1 MGHLGTGHVKVR
13 GWVMNQIDN
22 SFPLV
27 ELVANLGQSLLQLIT
42 ARDSKQFPQS
52 KRRQISKATALD
64 SPIICR
70 WTSESRASQTWRW
83 LLRQMRLIE
92 RNECMKALMEAVIG
106 WHGGLQQ
113 PSHWLC
119 PNITIGVVVWKAAHG
134 LIKTTVDCACG
145 NELEHQLQRWEV
157 KVKGCLT

>member
-1 MGHLGTGHVKVR
+1 
-13 GWVMNQIDN
+13 MNQIDN

-27 ELVANLGQSLLQLIT
+27 ELVANVGQSLLQLIT
-42 ARDSKQFPQS
+42 AGDSEQFPQS
-52 KRRQISKATALD
+52 KRRQISKATALH
-64 SPIICR
+64 SAIIWR
-70 WTSESRASQTWRW
+70 WTSESGASQTSRW
-83 LLRQMRLIE
+83 LFRQMRLIE
-92 RNECMKALMEAVIG
+92 RNECMKAKLALMEAVIG

-119 PNITIGVVVWKAAHG
+119 PNITIGELVWKAAHD

-145 NELEHQLQRWEV
+145 NELEHQSQRWEV